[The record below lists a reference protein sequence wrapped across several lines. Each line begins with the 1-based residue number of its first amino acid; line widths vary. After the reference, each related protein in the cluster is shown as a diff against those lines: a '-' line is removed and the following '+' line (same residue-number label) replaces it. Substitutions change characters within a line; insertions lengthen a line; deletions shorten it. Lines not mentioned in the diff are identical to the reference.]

1 MNTIGKNGV
10 KVVERHLVTQE
21 LNDEMKAR
29 LESVENR
36 RPEVRREE
44 MSDAL
49 HRVALLEKQVGHLQY
64 DLDLHKRT
72 DGESAV
78 AAAGS
83 FRWLMDRVS
92 ALEGKPAQVLRETTV
107 EKPGVTVH
115 EHTIERVPHTDKWVW
130 IALSLLALAQAAQ
143 VWRLL

>member
-29 LESVENR
+29 LEVAENR

-44 MSDAL
+44 MTDAL
-49 HRVALLEKQVGHLQY
+49 HRVALLEKQVSRTQT
-64 DLDLHKRT
+64 DLCQLRQEAVSSDVRILEQIRDLAR
-72 DGESAV
+72 DV
-78 AAAGS
+78 AKLDA
-83 FRWLMDRVS
+83 
-92 ALEGKPAQVLRETTV
+92 KPAQILRETIV
-107 EKPGVTVH
+107 EKPGVTLH

-130 IALSLLALAQAAQ
+130 VILGVLSLAQ
-143 VWRLL
+143 VAQLWRLL